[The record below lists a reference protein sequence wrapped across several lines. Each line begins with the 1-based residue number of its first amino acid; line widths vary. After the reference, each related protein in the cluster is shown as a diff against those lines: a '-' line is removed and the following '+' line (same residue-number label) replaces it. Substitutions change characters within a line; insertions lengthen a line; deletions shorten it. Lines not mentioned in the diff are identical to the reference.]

1 MVMKISNSSSCYPI
15 STSCLRTE
23 IFADGTVVKWCTLD
37 PTLCNYDPNAIPAST
52 LQIIYIVGGIAAAVL
67 VAVIVYCCWKKNKNK
82 GINRN
87 QGNNN
92 GNQGYYRV

>member
-1 MVMKISNSSSCYPI
+1 MKISNSSSCYPI

-37 PTLCNYDPNAIPAST
+37 PNLCNYDPNAIPAST
-52 LQIIYIVGGIAAAVL
+52 LKIIYIVAGIAAAVV
-67 VAVIVYCCWKKNKNK
+67 VAVIVYCCCKKNKDKNK
-82 GINRN
+82 RN

-92 GNQGYYRV
+92 ANQGYYRV